1 MSFFLSPIIFVFELI
16 GFLIS
21 AAFVYG
27 LALIASVT
35 FLVYMVA
42 DMKSKETIIEY
53 VNTTKT
59 VTVVETVEV
68 EVPKTPELICKRLSG
83 CKTFSDAK
91 TEEKYCPTCVWD
103 K

>member
-59 VTVVETVEV
+59 VVETVEV
-68 EVPKTPELICKRLSG
+68 EVSKTPELICKRLSG
-83 CKTFSDAK
+83 CETFSDAK
-91 TEEKYCPTCVWD
+91 TEEEYCPTCVWD

>member
-1 MSFFLSPIIFVFELI
+1 MSFFLSPFIFVFELI

-42 DMKSKETIIEY
+42 DMKTGETIIEY

-59 VTVVETVEV
+59 VVETVEV
-68 EVPKTPELICKRLSG
+68 EVSKTPERICIRLEG

-91 TEEKYCPTCVWD
+91 TEKEYCPTCVWSR
-103 K
+103 